1 MNTGENQSL
10 NSGTLVEMAGEVKS
24 LARTGT
30 GNAAPGADFSYIARA
45 SSLGE
50 EIVVR
55 GARVHN
61 LKNIDCTI
69 PHNKITVVTGLSGS
83 GKSSLAFDT
92 LYAEG
97 QRRYVE
103 SLSAYARQFL
113 ERMEKPDVDEISGIA
128 PPVAIRQKNTTRNP
142 RSTVATA
149 TEIYDYVRL
158 LFARIGVTFCYNCGQ
173 IVQRDHVDAIAD
185 KVLAEESGRRFYIL
199 FQVNPAPTGDVKIP
213 ETAKGKDAKPPV
225 PGVRKR
231 AAKPK
236 RKAQAAVE
244 GADISPAAAGPAPP
258 SEELKPRLFTL
269 RQRGYNR
276 LYQNGRV
283 FEFSTPE
290 SLLDVDWA
298 QPVYIL
304 VDRLAVAA
312 DIRQRVIDSVELCY
326 RESGESI
333 LEFVSPDAADASG
346 TLGLQ

>member
-1 MNTGENQSL
+1 MQARLSPLAPQLRPEFSL
-10 NSGTLVEMAGEVKS
+10 GALESG
-24 LARTGT
+24 
-30 GNAAPGADFSYIARA
+30 IARA

-158 LFARIGVTFCYNCGQ
+158 LFARIGVTMCYRCGQ
-173 IVQRDHVDAIAD
+173 VVQRDHVDAIAD
-185 KVLAEESGRRFYIL
+185 QVLAQEPGRRFYVL
-199 FQVNPAPTGDVKIP
+199 FQVNPGACAGSPRFAD
-213 ETAKGKDAKPPV
+213 E
-225 PGVRKR
+225 PGRHNL
-231 AAKPK
+231 
-236 RKAQAAVE
+236 
-244 GADISPAAAGPAPP
+244 AAAPKKRSWQDEAQRASAGGDSESALKHRPAGP
-258 SEELKPRLFTL
+258 R
-269 RQRGYNR
+269 R
-276 LYQNGRV
+276 
-283 FEFSTPE
+283 
-290 SLLDVDWA
+290 
-298 QPVYIL
+298 PV
-304 VDRLAVAA
+304 R
-312 DIRQRVIDSVELCY
+312 S
-326 RESGESI
+326 
-333 LEFVSPDAADASG
+333 
-346 TLGLQ
+346 